1 MSKQAGNSYN
11 KTAAGKITINSPKSV
26 EVILMRKN
34 FRGKDFLAFKDMN
47 REEMEFITD
56 LSIELKHK
64 WVAREP
70 HEYLKGQVWAALFEK
85 NSTRTRNAFQRAAA
99 DLGITT
105 VYLRPDELQSGRG
118 EPLKDTARMFDR
130 YYDGLFI
137 RTFGHEIVEEYA
149 QWMDHPVINGLT
161 TTAHPTQGIADM
173 MTIKEKKGGYK
184 GLKLCYAGNLYNVC
198 YTTMIFCATLGIDMY
213 VARPDGLEPDA
224 AVLAEA
230 MARAKVSGAK
240 IVFTSDYDEALKDA
254 DIVYGMSH
262 YSMGQ
267 APEEVE
273 KLKKAFHP
281 YQVTMEA
288 LKKAK
293 SDAIFMHCLP
303 AYRGIDVTDE
313 VMECE
318 QSMVW
323 DQGENRM
330 HSIKGILAAIAL

>member
-1 MSKQAGNSYN
+1 
-11 KTAAGKITINSPKSV
+11 
-26 EVILMRKN
+26 MRDR
-34 FRGKDFLAFKDMN
+34 FRGKDFLAFKDMT
-47 REEMEFITD
+47 REEIEFIVD
-56 LSIELKHK
+56 LSLDFKKK
-64 WVAREP
+64 WTAREP

-137 RTFGHEIVEEYA
+137 RTFGHEIVEEYSK
-149 QWMDHPVINGLT
+149 WMANPVINGLT
-161 TTAHPTQGIADM
+161 TLAHPTQGIADL

-184 GLKLCYAGNLYNVC
+184 GLKICYAGNLYNVC
-198 YTTMIFCATLGIDMY
+198 YTTMIMCATLGIDLY
-213 VARPDGLEPDA
+213 VARPDGMEPDQGIY
-224 AVLAEA
+224 EET
-230 MARAKVSGAK
+230 MKRAQVTGAK
-240 IVFTSDYDEALKDA
+240 IVFTSDFDEALKDA

-267 APEEVE
+267 DPEEVE
-273 KLKKAFHP
+273 RLKKAFHP

-288 LKKAK
+288 MKKAK
-293 SDAIFMHCLP
+293 PDAIFMHCLP

-313 VMECE
+313 VMESE
-318 QSMVW
+318 QSVVW

-330 HSIKGILAAIAL
+330 HSIKGILAAVAR

>member
-1 MSKQAGNSYN
+1 
-11 KTAAGKITINSPKSV
+11 
-26 EVILMRKN
+26 MRN
-34 FRGKDFLAFKDMN
+34 RFRGKDFLAFKDMD
-47 REEMEFITD
+47 REELAYIVDM
-56 LSIELKHK
+56 SIDFKRK

-99 DLGITT
+99 DLGITA

-161 TTAHPTQGIADM
+161 TIAHPTQGIADL
-173 MTIKEKKGGYK
+173 MTIKEKKRDYK
-184 GLKLCYAGNLYNVC
+184 GLKICYAGNLYNVC
-198 YTTMIFCATLGIDMY
+198 YTTMIACATMGMDLSI
-213 VARPDGLEPDA
+213 ACPDNLKPDPAIYEETMKRA
-224 AVLAEA
+224 AVT
-230 MARAKVSGAK
+230 GAK
-240 IVFTSDYDEALKDA
+240 IVFTSNFDEALKDA

-267 APEEVE
+267 TPEEIE
-273 KLKKAFHP
+273 ALKNAFHP

-293 SDAIFMHCLP
+293 PDAIFMHCLP

-313 VMECE
+313 VMECS
-318 QSMVW
+318 QSVVW

-330 HSIKGILAAIAL
+330 HSIKGILAAVAL

>member
-1 MSKQAGNSYN
+1 
-11 KTAAGKITINSPKSV
+11 
-26 EVILMRKN
+26 MRN
-34 FRGKDFLAFKDMN
+34 RFRGKDFLAFKDMD
-47 REEMEFITD
+47 REEIEFITD
-56 LSIELKHK
+56 LSLDLKRK

-99 DLGITT
+99 DLGITSI
-105 VYLRPDELQSGRG
+105 YLRPDELQSGRG

-161 TTAHPTQGIADM
+161 TIEHPTQGVADL
-173 MTIKEKKGGYK
+173 MTIKEKKGHYK

-198 YTTMIFCATLGIDMY
+198 YTTMIFCATLGIDMFI
-213 VARPDGLEPDA
+213 VRPDGMKPDQAIYEETMRRA
-224 AVLAEA
+224 AVT
-230 MARAKVSGAK
+230 GAK
-240 IVFTSDYDEALKDA
+240 IVFTSNFDEALEGA

-267 APEEVE
+267 APEEIE
-273 KLKKAFHP
+273 RLKKAFHP

-288 LKKAK
+288 LQKAK

-318 QSMVW
+318 QSVVW

-330 HSIKGILAAIAL
+330 HSIKGILAATAL

>member
-1 MSKQAGNSYN
+1 
-11 KTAAGKITINSPKSV
+11 
-26 EVILMRKN
+26 MRN
-34 FRGKDFLAFKDMN
+34 RFRGKDFLAFKDMD

-56 LSIELKHK
+56 LSLDLKRK

-99 DLGITT
+99 DLGITSI
-105 VYLRPDELQSGRG
+105 YLRPDELQSGRG

-161 TTAHPTQGIADM
+161 TIAHPTQGIADM
-173 MTIKEKKGGYK
+173 MTIKEKKGGYQ

-198 YTTMIFCATLGIDMY
+198 YTTMIFCASLGIDMFI
-213 VARPDGLEPDA
+213 ACPSDMKPDQAIYEETMRRA
-224 AVLAEA
+224 AVT
-230 MARAKVSGAK
+230 GAK
-240 IVFTSDYDEALKDA
+240 IVFTSNFDEALEGA

-267 APEEVE
+267 SPEEIE
-273 KLKKAFHP
+273 RLKKAFHP
-281 YQVTMEA
+281 YQVNMEA
-288 LKKAK
+288 LRKAK

-313 VMECE
+313 IMECS
-318 QSMVW
+318 QSVVW

-330 HSIKGILAAIAL
+330 HSIKGILAATAI

>member
-1 MSKQAGNSYN
+1 
-11 KTAAGKITINSPKSV
+11 
-26 EVILMRKN
+26 MRKN
-34 FRGKDFLAFKDMN
+34 FRGKDFLAFKDLN
-47 REEMEFITD
+47 REEMEFVTD
-56 LSIELKHK
+56 LSLELKHK

-70 HEYLKGQVWAALFEK
+70 HEYFKGQVWAALFEK

-137 RTFGHEIVEEYA
+137 RTFGHEIAEEYA

-161 TTAHPTQGIADM
+161 TTAHPTQGVADM

-213 VARPDGLEPDA
+213 IARPDGLEPDPLA
-224 AVLAEA
+224 LAEA
-230 MARAKVSGAK
+230 KKRAAVSGAK
-240 IVFTSDYDEALKDA
+240 IVFTSNFDEALEGA

-267 APEEVE
+267 APEEVK

-313 VMECE
+313 VMECS

>member
-1 MSKQAGNSYN
+1 MRNKLRGNDY
-11 KTAAGKITINSPKSV
+11 
-26 EVILMRKN
+26 
-34 FRGKDFLAFKDMN
+34 LAFKDMEK
-47 REEMEFITD
+47 EEIEFVVD
-56 LSIELKHK
+56 LSLEFKKK
-64 WVAREP
+64 WVSHEP

-99 DLGITT
+99 DLGITA

-149 QWMDHPVINGLT
+149 RWMSHPVINGLT
-161 TTAHPTQGIADM
+161 TLSHPTQGIADL
-173 MTIKEKKGGYK
+173 MTIKEKKGNYK

-198 YTTMIFCATLGIDMY
+198 YTTMIACATLGIDMSI
-213 VARPDGLEPDA
+213 ACPENLHPEMTILEETRKRSA
-224 AVLAEA
+224 IT
-230 MARAKVSGAK
+230 GAK
-240 IVFTSDYDEALKDA
+240 INLTADFNQALENA

-267 APEEVE
+267 QPQEIER
-273 KLKKAFHP
+273 LKKAFKP
-281 YQVTMEA
+281 YQITMA
-288 LKKAK
+288 AMQKAK
-293 SDAIFMHCLP
+293 PDAIFMHCLP

-313 VMECE
+313 VIESK
-318 QSMVW
+318 QSVVW

-330 HSIKGILAAIAL
+330 HSIKGIIAAIAL

>member
-1 MSKQAGNSYN
+1 
-11 KTAAGKITINSPKSV
+11 
-26 EVILMRKN
+26 MRN
-34 FRGKDFLAFKDMN
+34 RLRGKDFLAFKDMD
-47 REEMEFITD
+47 REEIEFITD
-56 LSIELKHK
+56 LSLDLKRK
-64 WVAREP
+64 WIAREP

-99 DLGITT
+99 DLGITSI
-105 VYLRPDELQSGRG
+105 YLRPDELQSGRG

-161 TTAHPTQGIADM
+161 TLAHPTQGIADL
-173 MTIKEKKGGYK
+173 MTIKEKKCYYK

-198 YTTMIFCATLGIDMY
+198 YTTMIFCATLGMDMY
-213 VARPDGLEPDA
+213 IACPDGMQPDQAIYEETLRRA
-224 AVLAEA
+224 AWT
-230 MARAKVSGAK
+230 GAK
-240 IVFTSDYDEALKDA
+240 IVFTSKFDEALEGA

-267 APEEVE
+267 APEEIE

-288 LKKAK
+288 LEKAK
-293 SDAIFMHCLP
+293 SDAIFMHCMP

-313 VMECE
+313 VMECDK
-318 QSMVW
+318 SVVW

-330 HSIKGILAAIAL
+330 HSIKGILAATAL

>member
-1 MSKQAGNSYN
+1 
-11 KTAAGKITINSPKSV
+11 
-26 EVILMRKN
+26 MRN
-34 FRGKDFLAFKDMN
+34 RFRGKDYLAFKDMD
-47 REEMEFITD
+47 REEIEFIVD
-56 LSIELKHK
+56 LSLDFKKK
-64 WVAREP
+64 WAAREP

-149 QWMDHPVINGLT
+149 KWMDHPVINGLT
-161 TTAHPTQGIADM
+161 TLAHPTQGIADL

-184 GLKLCYAGNLYNVC
+184 GIKICYAGNLYNVC
-198 YTTMIFCATLGIDMY
+198 YTTMIMCATLGMDLY
-213 VARPDGLEPDA
+213 VARPEGMEP
-224 AVLAEA
+224 VQEIYEETMRRAEA
-230 MARAKVSGAK
+230 TGAK
-240 IVFTSDYDEALKDA
+240 IVFTSDFDEALKDA

-262 YSMGQ
+262 YSIGQ

-273 KLKKAFHP
+273 RLKKAFHP

-288 LKKAK
+288 MKKAK
-293 SDAIFMHCLP
+293 KDAIFMHCLP

-313 VMECE
+313 VMESE
-318 QSMVW
+318 QSVVW

-330 HSIKGILAAIAL
+330 HSIKGILAAVAR